1 MPTSLPPL
9 PDRAE
14 AEPANPGA
22 KLLFA
27 LVGLFYWITLTPF
40 PDLSIDPVLV
50 KPAGWSQ
57 MLAAILFLVLIA
69 HALQPQIRGMVMRPR
84 AFLCLLF
91 GWFVFTAAVSPDM
104 ASALKRIMIAM
115 TVTVSASIF
124 LLLPR
129 DERQFARLAGA
140 GVMLILGLCYLGVL
154 AFPTR
159 AIHQTNDFLE
169 PQHAGHWR
177 GLYMQKN
184 EAGVAMVLI
193 SFVGLYVASSWSK
206 RIGYAIVA
214 AAVFFLL
221 HTGAK
226 TSMGML
232 PAMLVLAAL
241 VERFPVTRLPIV
253 FGGVALLNLLTIGVV
268 AIRPIRDFVQSLGID
283 ATYTARADIWLLGLD
298 AIAQR
303 PITGY
308 GFDGFWQTPELK
320 NSTLSIAT
328 WAVKAVD
335 AHNAYLDAAINAGL
349 PGLLLML
356 VWVLYLPLRH
366 VAKAQERNN
375 FNALARLFLRVWL
388 YSIFL
393 AGLESVFMT
402 RSGPVWFSLCVAM
415 FGLGYQARC
424 RAAGVRS
431 IEHDDDQALAQGS
444 AGFRSAQGQG

>member
-14 AEPANPGA
+14 ADSRGGA

-57 MLAAILFLVLIA
+57 MLAAILFLILIA
-69 HALQPQIRGMVMRPR
+69 HALQPQIRSMVMRPR

-124 LLLPR
+124 LMLPR

-140 GVMLILGLCYLGVL
+140 GVMLVLGLCYLGVL

-159 AIHQTNDFLE
+159 AIHQANDFLE

-193 SFVGLYVASSWSK
+193 TFVGLYVASAWSK
-206 RIGYAIVA
+206 RLGYGIVA

-232 PAMLVLAAL
+232 PVMLVLAAL

-303 PITGY
+303 PLTGY
-308 GFDGFWQTPELK
+308 GFDGFWQTPALQ

-349 PGLLLML
+349 PGLVL
-356 VWVLYLPLRH
+356 VLIWVLYLPLRH
-366 VAKAQERNN
+366 IAKAQERNN

-393 AGLESVFMT
+393 AGLESVFLT

-424 RAAGVRS
+424 HAAGTRS
-431 IEHDDDQALAQGS
+431 IERDDDQALSKVS
-444 AGFRSAQGQG
+444 AGFRSA